1 MRLFVALSLPENLAE
16 QLERMCLGLPGAA
29 WIPPENFHLTLRFVG
44 DADGRAAADL
54 DAALSGVSGAPFELS
69 LIGLGQF
76 GDGRRTRS
84 VWAGAQPS
92 QELSALQSRIE
103 RAVQTA
109 GFEPES
115 RKFHPHV
122 TLARFSANPGSK
134 LRTYFAQHA
143 LFRTL
148 PFQVTAFHLYSSHL
162 GKGPP
167 VYTREASYPLAGP
180 EDYGPEDFGPEGFE
194 ADAD

>member
-1 MRLFVALSLPENLAE
+1 MRLFVALALPNDLVE
-16 QLERMCLGLPGAA
+16 QLERMCSGLPGAH
-29 WIPPENFHLTLRFVG
+29 WVPPESFHLTLRFAG
-44 DADGRAAADL
+44 EADDLQANDL
-54 DAALSGVSGAPFELS
+54 DAALSMVSAAPFAMS
-69 LIGLGQF
+69 LTGLGQF

-84 VWAGAQPS
+84 VWVGTQPS
-92 QELSALQSRIE
+92 AELSALQNRIE

-109 GFEPES
+109 GFKPES

-122 TLARFSANPGSK
+122 TLARFSAAPGKK

-148 PFQVTAFHLYSSHL
+148 PFQVTQFHLYSSEL

-167 VYTREASYPLAGP
+167 VYRREASYRLTEAPLESYP
-180 EDYGPEDFGPEGFE
+180 P
-194 ADAD
+194 ADDPSP

>member
-1 MRLFVALSLPENLAE
+1 MRLFVALALPEDLAE
-16 QLERMCLGLPGAA
+16 QLERMCSGLPGAN
-29 WIPPENFHLTLRFVG
+29 WVRPEGFHLTLRFVG
-44 DADGRAAADL
+44 EADDLQAHDL
-54 DAALSGVSGAPFELS
+54 DAALSRVSGAPFALS
-69 LIGLGQF
+69 LTGLGQF

-92 QELSALQSRIE
+92 GELAVLQSRVE

-109 GFEPES
+109 GYSAET

-122 TLARFSANPGSK
+122 TLARFSSSPGKK

-148 PFQVTAFHLYSSHL
+148 PFQVTQFHLYSSEL
-162 GKGPP
+162 GKGAPL
-167 VYTREASYPLAGP
+167 YTREASYSLMDDPLESLSP
-180 EDYGPEDFGPEGFE
+180 EDDPAP
-194 ADAD
+194 

>member
-1 MRLFVALSLPENLAE
+1 MRLFVALALPENLAE

-29 WIPPENFHLTLRFVG
+29 WVPPENFHLTLRFVG
-44 DADGRAAADL
+44 EADGREAADL

-69 LIGLGQF
+69 LTGLGQF
-76 GDGRRTRS
+76 GNGRKTRS

-122 TLARFSANPGSK
+122 TLARFSTNPGSK

-148 PFQVTAFHLYSSHL
+148 PFRVAQFHLYSSHL

-167 VYTREASYPLAGP
+167 QYSREASYPLEA
-180 EDYGPEDFGPEGFE
+180 PEDFSSEAFE